1 MGRES
6 SDRSHFNSRLL
17 SKQIQVCCIMVGQNG
32 WAWPPTYPPK
42 WLNQPLY
49 GETKQRLS
57 LSGSATCVSWQTKF
71 YKQLSF
77 CLWMDGWIDWLM
89 APKAV
94 WVKDALRLDSLSLS
108 LPNRLS
114 TRWRLR
120 FARFGRG
127 PTLRVDLSLSI
138 LALPEALFISNRL
151 SESVANNTT
160 NSIRVDLFRM
170 QIAICK
176 WEWVSELVR
185 ETLAM
190 RNSL

>member
-17 SKQIQVCCIMVGQNG
+17 SKQIQVCCVLVGQNG

-42 WLNQPLY
+42 WLNQPLD

-94 WVKDALRLDSLSLS
+94 WVKDALRLDSLSLIAES
-108 LPNRLS
+108 LIDEMKAAIRTIWKRANS
-114 TRWRLR
+114 QSWSISFYSG
-120 FARFGRG
+120 FARS
-127 PTLRVDLSLSI
+127 SLHMKS
-138 LALPEALFISNRL
+138 ALWKR
-151 SESVANNTT
+151 
-160 NSIRVDLFRM
+160 
-170 QIAICK
+170 CK
-176 WEWVSELVR
+176 QHH
-185 ETLAM
+185 
-190 RNSL
+190 